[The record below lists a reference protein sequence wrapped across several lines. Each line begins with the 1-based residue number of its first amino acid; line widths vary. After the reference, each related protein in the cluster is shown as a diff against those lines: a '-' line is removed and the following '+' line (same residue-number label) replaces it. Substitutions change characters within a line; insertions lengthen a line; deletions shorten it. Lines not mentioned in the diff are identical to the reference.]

1 MRFFALFI
9 ILSLVPI
16 GIYSSSLYIGLDAIS
31 LLDNLSVPK
40 GLRLEA
46 GFKVAED
53 LRLSF
58 SPSFYVIKEESFELN
73 SFDVNLSIDYYP
85 FVPIPFYTGVSAFK
99 IAYLT
104 GYDRPD
110 NNILHLGEIRIGYE
124 VSVKKLIMDF
134 RFTYLEDSFS
144 KEDNLSLLSERICQF
159 KKYNF
164 TVLLSLKI

>member
-16 GIYSSSLYIGLDAIS
+16 GIYSSSFYIGFDSIS
-31 LLDNLSVPK
+31 LLDNLFIPK
-40 GLRLEA
+40 GLCLEA
-46 GFKVAED
+46 GFMATED
-53 LRLSF
+53 LRMSF

-85 FVPIPFYTGVSAFK
+85 FSSIPFYTGVSVFE
-99 IAYLT
+99 IVYLT
-104 GYDRPD
+104 GYDMPD

-124 VSVKKLIMDF
+124 LNFKNLIMDF
-134 RFTYLEDSFS
+134 RFTFLEDSFS
-144 KEDNLSLLSERICQF
+144 QEDNLSLLSKRIYQF